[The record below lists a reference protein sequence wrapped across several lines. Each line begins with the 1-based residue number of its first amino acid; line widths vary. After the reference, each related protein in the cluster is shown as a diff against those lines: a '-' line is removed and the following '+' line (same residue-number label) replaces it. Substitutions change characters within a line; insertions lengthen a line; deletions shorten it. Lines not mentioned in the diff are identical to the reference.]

1 MDSPAGGAVDQ
12 NMDSPA
18 GGAVYQNMD
27 SPAGGAGVGSKSI
40 DTFLKIDRFENE
52 ENLSQRL
59 YI

>member
-1 MDSPAGGAVDQ
+1 
-12 NMDSPA
+12 
-18 GGAVYQNMD
+18 MD